1 MNKHARTYLIVAAI
15 TAAALVIVALFAPR
29 EAAAGWLIAFCYVS
43 AFPLGGLALLMIH
56 RLTGGRWGEALEP
69 FLRPLV
75 QSTPLL
81 LLFVIPVLVASPA
94 LFPWTRGGSE
104 EITAS
109 VRQIYL
115 NVPLYVV
122 RSLVAL
128 AGWSILAMIISQAEG
143 RSGRLLAAIGLVFH
157 GIAITF
163 MSLDW
168 MLTVQAPFFS
178 TSFGASV
185 AFTQLLA
192 ALALAAVVAPRDRD
206 LPDLSALMLVVTL
219 GITYT
224 DFMAVLVIWYADS
237 PSMVLWFVERI
248 REPWRTLSIVVFIAT
263 SLVPI
268 VLLMFARVRASR
280 TALRYIG
287 VCSLAGL
294 AIYQT
299 WLIAPAF
306 GVASIATALLALLAM
321 AAAIAGAIAAGWPQR
336 FSNRWRAAYGR

>member
-1 MNKHARTYLIVAAI
+1 MNNRPRIYLIVAGAAAIVLAI
-15 TAAALVIVALFAPR
+15 TAFFAPR

-56 RLTGGRWGEALEP
+56 QLTGGRWGDALEP
-69 FLRPLV
+69 FLRPLA

-81 LLFVIPVLVASPA
+81 LLFVVPVLLASPI
-94 LFPWTRGGSE
+94 LLPWTHGGSDD
-104 EITAS
+104 ITSS

-115 NVPLYVV
+115 NIPSYVA

-128 AGWSILAMIISQAEG
+128 AGWSVLAMIVPQAEG
-143 RSGRLLAAIGLVFH
+143 RAARLLAAIGLVFH

-163 MSLDW
+163 MSIDW
-168 MLTVQAPFFS
+168 MLTVEAPFFS

-192 ALALAAVVAPRDRD
+192 ALALAAVAAPRDRNLSD
-206 LPDLSALMLVVTL
+206 LGALMLVVTL

-224 DFMAVLVIWYADS
+224 DFMAVLVIWYANA
-237 PSMVLWFVERI
+237 PSTVLWFVERI
-248 REPWRTLSIVVFIAT
+248 REPWLTLSIVAFISA

-268 VLLMFARVRASR
+268 VLLMFARVRASSP
-280 TALRYIG
+280 ALRFVG
-287 VCSLAGL
+287 ACGLAGL

-299 WLIAPAF
+299 WLLAPAF
-306 GVASIATALLALLAM
+306 GVGSMATALLALLAM
-321 AAAIAGAIAAGWPQR
+321 AAAMAGAIVAGWPQR
-336 FSNRWRAAYGR
+336 FSNRWSAAYGR